1 MTPGLSPEALQALK
15 DSKIKEVNR
24 GLDKKYVSPG
34 IEVNVDTT
42 TLEVRVKG
50 DIHLFP
56 EEINISKNG
65 YLSYTQDFILSGHQQ
80 LLVDGVC
87 ELMALQPIFCLGR

>member
-24 GLDKKYVSPG
+24 GLGKKYVSPG

-42 TLEVRVKG
+42 SLEVSVKG

-56 EEINISKNG
+56 EEINVSKNG
-65 YLSYTQDFILSGHQQ
+65 YFSYFILSGHQQ